1 MRINGCRFARLVPSQ
16 FHHVHKLDTSA
27 AHRCLVHRTIC
38 HHAHRPHARVE
49 LPTPHLELRRGAR
62 TRTTVK
68 VKDLPQGTLKL
79 EPYDDGATDATDDA
93 PRYPTVVQGHRNNMQ
108 KFRNCVILTR
118 VGGFYEL
125 YFEQAEELAPLLNLK
140 LAVKKTSAGPV
151 PMAGFPFFQLDRFL
165 KVLVQDLNK
174 YVAIS
179 EEFANATEDKA
190 RGGLLFD
197 RRVARIIT
205 PGTLIDEKFMD
216 PSENN
221 FLMAVYI
228 DVAALKAQLEQ
239 QEGDLSAQQHV
250 LSSASQRVGLSWLDL
265 STGDFFT
272 QSTTTQMLPSAIARI
287 AAREILVDQKLQDLI
302 GQELQLL
309 VGHDHRLMTFFAY
322 PSMIL
327 PIAQWSSV
335 LEAPVADQDSDAFT
349 PEEVA
354 AGYSLLEYIRV
365 QLQGLNLKL
374 QPPRRRHL
382 NESMNIDRNSLRG
395 LEILETARDG
405 FGKGSLLHAVRRT
418 STKSGARLLRDR
430 LTSPSTSLQVINERL
445 DLVSVFLENSDLRD
459 SVIQL
464 LKRSYDAQRL
474 VQKFT
479 LGRGDA
485 DDLICL
491 ARAIQASREI
501 KTVLSSQ
508 DNGRLDRLPHIQ
520 SIDAKRSLSAMT
532 GRLCLD
538 GPTMLADRISA
549 AIDEEGLLQKQRLE
563 DDTATEAAILAQEV
577 AMSEGQPGEVET
589 LPKKVRAKNSD
600 QSKTSTEET
609 TAPDTWI
616 MRRNASAALLEL
628 HESLDRL
635 QDEKTR
641 LTQRLREAV
650 GSSALSLRWT
660 SGLGHICH
668 VKGAKISQQSL
679 EELGVTRN
687 VSSTKSTRSFYLPS
701 WTALGDRM
709 DQVKVQ
715 IRQEEQA
722 IFETLRREVILNLVK
737 IRRNAA
743 VMDEL
748 DVACSF
754 ATLAE
759 EQRLVRPILT
769 SGLTHKIVGGRH
781 PTVKLGLEEQG
792 RQFVSNDCFLGDS
805 ERIWL
810 ITGPNM
816 AGKSTFLRQ
825 NALITILAQV
835 GSFVPAE
842 YAEIGIVDQIF
853 SRIGA
858 ADDLFRDQST
868 FMVEM
873 LETATILKQATAR
886 SFVIMDEVGRGT
898 TPEDGTAVSFACLHH
913 LHYRNK
919 CRTLFA
925 THFHALADM
934 TDDFEALGRYCT
946 DVKETASGSFSFV
959 HRLRKGV
966 NRNSHALKVAQLAGL
981 PKETLEMASR
991 VRQSL
996 GNRAP
1001 WSSGGSHSHTI
1012 ASATA

>member
-1 MRINGCRFARLVPSQ
+1 
-16 FHHVHKLDTSA
+16 
-27 AHRCLVHRTIC
+27 
-38 HHAHRPHARVE
+38 
-49 LPTPHLELRRGAR
+49 
-62 TRTTVK
+62 
-68 VKDLPQGTLKL
+68 
-79 EPYDDGATDATDDA
+79 
-93 PRYPTVVQGHRNNMQ
+93 
-108 KFRNCVILTR
+108 
-118 VGGFYEL
+118 
-125 YFEQAEELAPLLNLK
+125 
-140 LAVKKTSAGPV
+140 
-151 PMAGFPFFQLDRFL
+151 
-165 KVLVQDLNK
+165 LNK

-179 EEFANATEDKA
+179 EEFANAAEDKA

-221 FLMAVYI
+221 FLLAVYI
-228 DVAALKAQLEQ
+228 DVPALKAQLEQ
-239 QEGDLSAQQHV
+239 QEGDLSAQQHI

-265 STGDFFT
+265 STGDFYT

-287 AAREILVDQKLQDLI
+287 GAREILVDQKLQDLI

-322 PSMIL
+322 PSKIL

-430 LTSPSTSLQVINERL
+430 LSMSPPIALLQIGSVSADVFIASPSTSLQGINERL

-459 SVIQL
+459 NVIQL

-501 KTVLSSQ
+501 KMVLSGQ
-508 DNGRLDRLPHIQ
+508 DNGRLDSLPHIQ
-520 SIDAKRSLSAMT
+520 FTEAKRSLAAMT

-563 DDTATEAAILAQEV
+563 DDTAAEAAILAQEV
-577 AMSEGQPGEVET
+577 AMSEGLPEEVEA

-600 QSKTSTEET
+600 QSKASTEET

-641 LTQRLREAV
+641 LTQHLREAV

-687 VSSTKSTRSFYLPS
+687 VSSTKSTRSFYLPA

-769 SGLTHKIVGGRH
+769 SGVTHKIVGGRH

-934 TDDFEALGRYCT
+934 TEDFEALGRYCT

-959 HRLRKGV
+959 HRLREGV
-966 NRNSHALKVAQLAGL
+966 NRDSHALKVAQLAGL

-1001 WSSGGSHSHTI
+1001 WSSGGSDGHTI